1 MSAPL
6 IPANLV
12 VAARHLLPKRLVL
25 SAIRFF
31 PAILIASAIHP
42 ARALTL
48 EEAIAR
54 AVTSNERGRAAG
66 ESARAAEARVSR
78 ARSVL
83 LPDLTFTGDYTRRS
97 HETTRTVDGETSVL
111 STRDGLEGRL
121 TLNQTIFDARA
132 FPLLRQAGS
141 LRDAARLD
149 ATEINRRLAFET
161 ATVFLA
167 VLGGEQVV
175 GAAAERL
182 DLARQNERE
191 VRVRFESQ
199 LIGSNDV
206 SRAELE
212 SAVAERELVEARG
225 FVRTARLS
233 LGYLLDQPI
242 TDSLQVPQELL
253 RQSEEPT
260 HPGEPLEV
268 VAVERRPDLGAER
281 ARQAALEALAD
292 EPRAR
297 YIPQLSANA
306 TAWRTN
312 ESGFSG
318 RDEDWTLGL
327 GLNWSLFDG
336 GDREAT
342 GSERAAQVRA
352 GALELQYLE
361 RGVGIEIASAQVAL
375 ESRQASLA
383 QSEVA
388 VRAARRNAVESSELY
403 RRGLIR
409 ALEAVDA
416 NVQLFEAEV
425 ERARTR
431 LALALAWLQLRSALG
446 LYPLTEMGTP

>member
-1 MSAPL
+1 MVFFAAGPAP
-6 IPANLV
+6 
-12 VAARHLLPKRLVL
+12 
-25 SAIRFF
+25 
-31 PAILIASAIHP
+31 
-42 ARALTL
+42 ALTL

-54 AVTSNERGRAAG
+54 ALQANERGRAAG
-66 ESARAAEARVSR
+66 ETARAAEARVSR

-83 LPDLTFTGDYTRRS
+83 LPDLTFTGDLTRESR
-97 HETTRTVDGETSVL
+97 TTTTSGDGETAIE
-111 STRDGLEGRL
+111 STRNGLEGRL
-121 TLNQTIFDARA
+121 TLNQTLFDARA

-149 ATEINRRLAFET
+149 ATETNRRLAFET
-161 ATVFLA
+161 AAVFLA

-175 GAAAERL
+175 RAATERL
-182 DLARQNERE
+182 DLARRNERE

-212 SAVAERELVEARG
+212 SAVAERELVDARG

-233 LGYLLDQPI
+233 LEYILDQPV
-242 TDSLQVPQELL
+242 TDSLAVPLDLL
-253 RQSEEPT
+253 RQAEQPSRTDAPYDSAAT
-260 HPGEPLEV
+260 
-268 VAVERRPDLGAER
+268 ERRPDLLAER
-281 ARQAALEALAD
+281 ARLKALEALAD
-292 EPRAR
+292 EPNAR
-297 YIPQLSANA
+297 YLPQLFAHG

-312 ESGFSG
+312 ESTNN
-318 RDEDWTLGL
+318 DDWTLGL

-342 GSERAAQVRA
+342 RSERKAQLRA
-352 GALELQYLE
+352 GALELQNQE
-361 RGVGIEIASAQVAL
+361 RSVGIEIETARVAL
-375 ESRQASLA
+375 ESRQASLV

-388 VRAARRNAVESSELY
+388 VRAARRNAVESGELY

-431 LALALAWLQLRSALG
+431 LALGLALLELKSALG
-446 LYPLTEMGTP
+446 FEPLTEMGNP

>member
-97 HETTRTVDGETSVL
+97 HETTRSVDGETSVL

-161 ATVFLA
+161 ATV
-167 VLGGEQVV
+167 
-175 GAAAERL
+175 
-182 DLARQNERE
+182 
-191 VRVRFESQ
+191 
-199 LIGSNDV
+199 
-206 SRAELE
+206 
-212 SAVAERELVEARG
+212 
-225 FVRTARLS
+225 
-233 LGYLLDQPI
+233 
-242 TDSLQVPQELL
+242 
-253 RQSEEPT
+253 
-260 HPGEPLEV
+260 
-268 VAVERRPDLGAER
+268 
-281 ARQAALEALAD
+281 
-292 EPRAR
+292 
-297 YIPQLSANA
+297 
-306 TAWRTN
+306 
-312 ESGFSG
+312 
-318 RDEDWTLGL
+318 
-327 GLNWSLFDG
+327 
-336 GDREAT
+336 
-342 GSERAAQVRA
+342 
-352 GALELQYLE
+352 
-361 RGVGIEIASAQVAL
+361 
-375 ESRQASLA
+375 
-383 QSEVA
+383 
-388 VRAARRNAVESSELY
+388 
-403 RRGLIR
+403 
-409 ALEAVDA
+409 
-416 NVQLFEAEV
+416 
-425 ERARTR
+425 
-431 LALALAWLQLRSALG
+431 
-446 LYPLTEMGTP
+446 